1 MVSKYCTEI
10 ILKLN
15 SDKKFTEGLQTN
27 RQLLP
32 SHQAQ
37 AGPGKQGQAMEIE
50 TKLIVSFWAFLS
62 GSWLNTETLFT
73 PTIYN
78 RVRKKLDV
86 GDKKL
91 GEKYELSN

>member
-1 MVSKYCTEI
+1 M

-15 SDKKFTEGLQTN
+15 GDEELTEGLQTN
-27 RQLLP
+27 RQPLP
-32 SHQAQ
+32 PHQALTC
-37 AGPGKQGQAMEIE
+37 KQGQALEIE

-73 PTIYN
+73 HAIYN
-78 RVRKKLDV
+78 RVREKLDV